1 MAELPFLDE
10 STAAAPSVPFSGIT
24 GLGSG
29 PAPLPY
35 TGTADANSFELKSNK
50 GSPNGYA
57 PLDASSKVP
66 LANLPDQASLD
77 AEVAAAVSAHN
88 ALTTSV
94 HGISDTANL
103 ELVTNKNTANGYAGL
118 GADGKISL
126 SLLPEANALE
136 SEAIAFAIA
145 LG

>member
-1 MAELPFLDE
+1 MAELPYLDD
-10 STAAAPSVPFSGIT
+10 STASAPPVPFIGI
-24 GLGSG
+24 
-29 PAPLPY
+29 AN
-35 TGTADANSFELKSNK
+35 TADFELKSDK

-57 PLDASSKVP
+57 PLDANSKVP
-66 LANLPDQASLD
+66 VANLPDQASLD

-94 HGISDTANL
+94 HGIGNTANL
-103 ELVTNKNTANGYAGL
+103 ELVTNKNAANGYAGL

>member
-1 MAELPFLDE
+1 MAELPYLDD
-10 STAAAPSVPFSGIT
+10 STASAPPVPFIAT
-24 GLGSG
+24 
-29 PAPLPY
+29 AN
-35 TGTADANSFELKSNK
+35 TADFELKSDK
-50 GSPNGYA
+50 GSPGGYA
-57 PLDASSKVP
+57 PLDANSRVP

-94 HGISDTANL
+94 HGIADTASL
-103 ELVTNKNTANGYAGL
+103 ELVTNKNAANGYAGL

>member
-10 STAAAPSVPFSGIT
+10 STAAAPAVPFSGIV
-24 GLGSG
+24 
-29 PAPLPY
+29 
-35 TGTADANSFELKSNK
+35 GTLDANSFETKSNK

-57 PLDASSKVP
+57 PLDSNSRVP
-66 LANLPDQASLD
+66 IQNLP
-77 AEVAAAVSAHN
+77 
-88 ALTTSV
+88 
-94 HGISDTANL
+94 ANL
-103 ELVTNKNTANGYAGL
+103 EYLTNKNAANGYAGL

-126 SLLPEANALE
+126 SLLPDANALE